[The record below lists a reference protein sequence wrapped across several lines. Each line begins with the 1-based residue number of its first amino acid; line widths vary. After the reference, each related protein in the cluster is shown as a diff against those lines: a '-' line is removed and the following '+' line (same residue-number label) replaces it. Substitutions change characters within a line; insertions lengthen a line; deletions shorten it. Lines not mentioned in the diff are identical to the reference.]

1 MSTRGIVMLLLTC
14 VSTVTG
20 NLMLRTGLLK
30 AGGISLSSGRIVG
43 QLLALTRQPLFV
55 IGFVLYAVA
64 TLIWFAVI
72 SSEDLSTAYPIL
84 ASLTFALVTTG
95 AILFF
100 HERITAQKL
109 TGIAIILLGVIVVAR
124 A

>member
-1 MSTRGIVMLLLTC
+1 MSPRGMVMLILTC
-14 VSTVTG
+14 IATVTG
-20 NLMLRTGLLK
+20 NLLLRTGLLK
-30 AGGISLSSGRIVG
+30 AGGISLSPDRIVG
-43 QLLALTRQPLFV
+43 QLLGLCRQPLFLT
-55 IGFVLYAVA
+55 GFALYALA

-95 AILFF
+95 AILLF
-100 HERITAQKL
+100 HEKITVQKL
-109 TGIAIILLGVIVVAR
+109 IGIAIILLGVIIVAR

>member
-1 MSTRGIVMLLLTC
+1 MSTRGIILLILTC

-20 NLMLRTGLLK
+20 NLLLRTGLVK
-30 AGGISLSSGRIVG
+30 AGGISLSAGRIVG
-43 QLLALTRQPLFV
+43 QLLALTRQPLFL
-55 IGFVLYAVA
+55 IGFALYAMA
-64 TLIWFAVI
+64 TLIWFSVI

-100 HERITAQKL
+100 HEKVTAQKL
-109 TGIAIILLGVIVVAR
+109 AGIAIILLGVIIVAR